1 MIFIPT
7 NPKRSYQGSS
17 LSWYKYSVRNYLVFE
32 PSRSLGVIFH
42 ILAIL
47 LLIGI
52 SGWGIWRTVHSSIG
66 PTFLLYL
73 IPALLSIGL
82 IPLLAYQLYSLLG
95 AYYQIERDGMRLR
108 WGLRIEDIPM
118 DNVLWVGSDGELGR
132 KLPLPFLRFPGAVLG
147 VRRTAQ
153 NEMVEFLA
161 SRSRRLV
168 IIATQDKIYAISPN
182 PPDIFLEN
190 LRSYMELGSLSPVVA
205 RSIRPSFLVARVW
218 ALRSARFLILS
229 GLTLN
234 LALLVWVSLA
244 IPARSTIILGVASA
258 GDRLPSVR
266 LLLIPIIS
274 GFFFLVDLFLGLFF
288 YRRAV
293 DPTPGKTGEIPTE
306 DPLSVSV
313 VPAGSSGNRYQEWI
327 GGLTRYFWSLRRS
340 VSLVPGQYLAHLLWS
355 SSVLVTALFLLATY
369 FILRYS
375 S

>member
-1 MIFIPT
+1 M
-7 NPKRSYQGSS
+7 
-17 LSWYKYSVRNYLVFE
+17 RNYLVFE
-32 PSRSLGVIFH
+32 PNRSFGVVFH
-42 ILAIL
+42 IFAIL

-52 SGWGIWRTVHSSIG
+52 SGWGIWRAVHSSIG
-66 PTFLLYL
+66 PAFLLYL
-73 IPALLSIGL
+73 LPASLSIGL
-82 IPLLAYQLYSLLG
+82 IPLLTYRLYSLLG

-118 DNVLWVGSDGELGR
+118 NNVLWIGSDAELGR

-153 NEMVEFLA
+153 NEAVEFLA

-168 IIATQDKIYAISPN
+168 IIVTQDKIYAISPT

-190 LRSYMELGSLSPVVA
+190 LRSYMELGSLSPVAA
-205 RSIRPSFLVARVW
+205 RSIRPSFLITQIW
-218 ALRSARFLILS
+218 TLPSARFLILS
-229 GLTLN
+229 GLALN

-244 IPARSTIILGVASA
+244 IPARPTIVLGIAST

-293 DPTPGKTGEIPTE
+293 DQTPGKPSRTPFE
-306 DPLSVSV
+306 DPLRASVT
-313 VPAGSSGNRYQEWI
+313 AESSSDSRYQEML
-327 GGLTRYFWSLRRS
+327 GVLMGYFWSLRRS
-340 VSLVPGQYLAHLLWS
+340 ISLVPGQYLAHLLWG
-355 SSVLVTALFLLATY
+355 SSVLVSALFLLATY
-369 FILRYS
+369 YILRYS
-375 S
+375 G